1 VTQPIER
8 TGDPSTADLARQII
22 NMLAE
27 RQAEDIVLLDIS
39 KVCDFADFFVI
50 ATGQNVRQLQTLQ
63 AYLAIDLAED
73 SGLSPSHQ
81 EGAADSGWI
90 LLDYGDL
97 VVHLFSP
104 VQRDYY
110 DLEGLWRKGTEVVR
124 LQ

>member
-1 VTQPIER
+1 VTQPIEE
-8 TGDPSTADLARQII
+8 TGGPSTADLARQVIDV
-22 NMLAE
+22 LAE
-27 RQAEDIVLLDIS
+27 RQAEDIVLLDIA

-63 AYLAIDLAED
+63 AYLATDLAAE
-73 SGLSPSHQ
+73 SGVSPTHQ

-110 DLEGLWRKGTEVVR
+110 DLEALWSKGTEVVR